1 MKKISLW
8 AKAHPQQTRIY
19 IVVSYLLLN
28 VLGIVIGQ
36 LLNLLSIELPILL
49 LNSSILVFIICGLA
63 YPSKNKKENYIFRKT
78 CDSVL
83 ISTTFL
89 MIVFAGNRYG
99 GLTGLF
105 TATSYHN
112 QVQATSIKDS
122 TKRSYTSLEAF
133 KLSMKDKDGKML
145 KWKERRKLLKSQVK
159 AIKNSDDLTDAGKVA
174 LTIGCVI
181 VALGLL
187 YLVAAGACSL
197 SCSGAEGGAI
207 LLGLGGLALV
217 IVLFVI
223 AMKAIYK
230 KKKPIKPFDN
240 KPVEEAQK
248 VDGD

>member
-8 AKAHPQQTRIY
+8 AKAHPKQTQLF
-19 IVVSYLLLN
+19 IVVSYLILN
-28 VLGIVIGQ
+28 ILGIVIGK
-36 LLNLLSIELPILL
+36 LLNQLSIELPMLL
-49 LNSSILVFIICGLA
+49 LDVSILVFIIAGLA
-63 YPSKNKKENYIFRKT
+63 YPSNDKKRSYIFHKT
-78 CDSVL
+78 CDSIL
-83 ISTTFL
+83 ITTTFL
-89 MIVFAGNRYG
+89 IIVFAGNRYG
-99 GLTGLF
+99 SLSGLF
-105 TATSYHN
+105 TAASFQN
-112 QVQATSIKDS
+112 EARATSIKDS
-122 TKRSYTSLEAF
+122 TRHGYSSLEVF

-145 KWKERRKLLKSQVK
+145 KWKERRKLLKTQVK
-159 AIKNSDDLTDAGKVA
+159 AIKKSKDLTDAGKIA

-223 AMKAIYK
+223 AMKAIHK
-230 KKKPIKPFDN
+230 KKKPITPPDN
-240 KPVEEAQK
+240 KSMEEAQK

>member
-8 AKAHPQQTRIY
+8 AKAHPKQTRLF
-19 IVVSYLLLN
+19 IVISYLLLN
-28 VLGIVIGQ
+28 ILGIAIGK
-36 LLNLLSIELPILL
+36 LLNQLKIELPFFLL
-49 LNSSILVFIICGLA
+49 EISVVVFILAGLC
-63 YPSKNKKENYIFRKT
+63 YPSNNKKRNYFFHKT
-78 CDSVL
+78 CDSIL
-83 ISTTFL
+83 ITTTFF
-89 MIVFAGNRYG
+89 MIIFSGNRYG
-99 GLTGLF
+99 NITGLI
-105 TATSYHN
+105 TATSFQN
-112 QVQATSIKDS
+112 EARATSIKDS
-122 TKRSYTSLEAF
+122 SRHSYSSLEVF

-145 KWKERRKLLKSQVK
+145 KWKERRKLLKTQVK
-159 AIKNSDDLTDAGKVA
+159 AIKQSKDLTDAGKIA

-223 AMKAIYK
+223 AMKAIHK
-230 KKKPIKPFDN
+230 KKKSITPPDN